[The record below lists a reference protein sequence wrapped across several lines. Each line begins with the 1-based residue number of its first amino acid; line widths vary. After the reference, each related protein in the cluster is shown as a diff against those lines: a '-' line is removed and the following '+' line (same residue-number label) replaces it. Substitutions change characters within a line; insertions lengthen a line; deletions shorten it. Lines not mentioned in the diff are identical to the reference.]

1 MARSLSPFTRLTLL
15 MSELKSNSL
24 EGLLDVT
31 KCDLAHH
38 TAQLRADF
46 EDPNQKELAETI
58 GVQGGSLLDL
68 IRAGELPQAED
79 ERKALLGACRK
90 LKDLL

>member
-15 MSELKSNSL
+15 MSELKSL
-24 EGLLDVT
+24 QLAELLDVT

-38 TAQLRADF
+38 ALQLQGDF
-46 EDPNQKELAETI
+46 EDPNHKEMAGTI
-58 GVQGGSLLDL
+58 GEQSASLLSQIREGDL
-68 IRAGELPQAED
+68 VAAED
-79 ERKALLGACRK
+79 GRKTLLASCRK